1 MNTVNRDYPYNRE
14 QPLEVEWQAPG
25 QNNTGNTQWN
35 GSTYRGT
42 YQNHNQHSGGSGE
55 PPKQKPP
62 KKPVKL
68 WVKIVCGAAACLVI
82 SRSEERRV
90 GKECNLSCRSR
101 WSPYH

>member
-62 KKPVKL
+62 KTRQTL
-68 WVKIVCGAAACLVI
+68 G
-82 SRSEERRV
+82 
-90 GKECNLSCRSR
+90 
-101 WSPYH
+101 

>member
-55 PPKQKPP
+55 PPQNKSHRKNPSNFGL
-62 KKPVKL
+62 KL
-68 WVKIVCGAAACLVI
+68 SAVQLHAW
-82 SRSEERRV
+82 
-90 GKECNLSCRSR
+90 
-101 WSPYH
+101 

>member
-1 MNTVNRDYPYNRE
+1 MNTLNRDYPYNRE

-55 PPKQKPP
+55 SKTKATEKTRQT
-62 KKPVKL
+62 L
-68 WVKIVCGAAACLVI
+68 G
-82 SRSEERRV
+82 
-90 GKECNLSCRSR
+90 
-101 WSPYH
+101 